1 MKDITRETFEL
12 FTKYV
17 VPNYNRNPIVMT
29 KGKGVHLWDS
39 EGRKYLD
46 LFSGWAVSGL
56 GHCHPRVVKAL
67 KKQARTLQHVPN
79 VYYSL
84 PQGRLAQLI
93 SEKSFGGQCFFCNS
107 GAEANEA
114 AIKLARLYHSS
125 QGRYKIITMH
135 NSFHG
140 RTIATITAT
149 AQPKYQKGFAPL
161 LEGFTYVP
169 FNDLD
174 AARQAVD
181 KETCAIMI
189 EPVQGEGGINI
200 VTNEYLQG
208 LRGLCDERKL
218 LLILD
223 EVQCGMGRTGKYFA
237 YQHYDISPDIMTLAK
252 SLGGGTAIGAMV
264 ARPEVAKCLVP
275 GTHASTFGGNPLACA
290 ASIAVFETIDKEG
303 LLENAARMGNYSL
316 ERLRSL
322 QERFPQHIS
331 EVRGLGLMIGIELQK
346 EGSQLVRM
354 CLDKGLILNCTH
366 EKVIRFMPPLGVSKA
381 HLDKG
386 IVVLEKV
393 LGELGGAAAWQK
405 II

>member
-1 MKDITRETFEL
+1 
-12 FTKYV
+12 
-17 VPNYNRNPIVMT
+17 
-29 KGKGVHLWDS
+29 
-39 EGRKYLD
+39 
-46 LFSGWAVSGL
+46 
-56 GHCHPRVVKAL
+56 VVKAL

-84 PQGRLAQLI
+84 PQGRLAQLV

-125 QGRYKIITMH
+125 QGRYKIITMY

-189 EPVQGEGGINI
+189 EPIQGEGGINI
-200 VTNEYLQG
+200 ATREYLQG

-346 EGSQLVRM
+346 EGSQLVRT
-354 CLDKGLILNCTH
+354 CLDRRLILNCTH
-366 EKVIRFMPPLGVSKA
+366 EKVIRFMPPLGVSQS

-386 IVVLEKV
+386 IAILEEV
-393 LGELGGAAAWQK
+393 LGELNGGTTLRK
-405 II
+405 